1 MEKKYMQKLP
11 LPLLELLRL
20 LPLPTTTTTA
30 TTTTTKNMEDKKHV
44 KQNMNNSWKHKL

>member
-1 MEKKYMQKLP
+1 MTNNMKQLP

-30 TTTTTKNMEDKKHV
+30 TTTTTKNMHNTWKQHMKHIGKKHE
-44 KQNMNNSWKHKL
+44 NT